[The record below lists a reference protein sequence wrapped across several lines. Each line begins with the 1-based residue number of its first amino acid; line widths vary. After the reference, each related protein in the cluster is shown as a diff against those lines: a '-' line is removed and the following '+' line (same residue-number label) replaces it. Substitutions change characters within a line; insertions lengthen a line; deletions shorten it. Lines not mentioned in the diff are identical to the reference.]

1 MELGN
6 SAFYEGQC
14 HGYRRWQLACIAASR
29 VLDWRDF
36 ITLPM
41 PDAGD
46 PSATAQFK
54 RRLFDLFPHQI
65 YEWHSVARFFCNHLC
80 ADAFEDWM
88 RACVEQQQDLGP
100 GQFPAPTCAG
110 RAARAG
116 EIGAHRSNLCCST
129 RQSQAA
135 TRARRRDAGTR
146 CPSLRRFAT
155 RRCAFREEVALKP
168 PKACIVASVRHD
180 DRAGVG
186 GVGLANP
193 EPRRP
198 SRDEC
203 RSPQ

>member
-1 MELGN
+1 VELGN

-14 HGYRRWQLACIAASR
+14 HSYRRWQLACIAASR

-54 RRLFDLFPHQI
+54 RRLFDLFPHHI

-88 RACVEQQQDLGP
+88 RACVEQRKDLGP

-110 RAARAG
+110 GAARAG
-116 EIGAHRSNLCCST
+116 EICRAQIKPLLFNST
-129 RQSQAA
+129 IPGRD
-135 TRARRRDAGTR
+135 TR
-146 CPSLRRFAT
+146 PAT
-155 RRCAFREEVALKP
+155 RRGYALP
-168 PKACIVASVRHD
+168 MPSAVCHKALR
-180 DRAGVG
+180 
-186 GVGLANP
+186 L
-193 EPRRP
+193 PRR
-198 SRDEC
+198 SRIEAAEGVHCGVSSPRRQGRRWWC
-203 RSPQ
+203 RARKPRAETPISR